1 MWGASCPI
9 VVKFYGIVLHLTL
22 LLADVTYLKFTVFM
36 LSYFIKLPNINK
48 KWPSKSAQNLS
59 VLYKFI
65 KFIFR
70 IKFGF
75 YFVFY
80 AVEFKVNFIRMQQQS
95 RRAGYQ
101 NSLGFAHLFI

>member
-1 MWGASCPI
+1 MLYSRNKTLFLWGESCPI
-9 VVKFYGIVLHLTL
+9 VVKFYGIVLYLML
-22 LLADVTYLKFTVFM
+22 SLADVTYLKFTVFM

-70 IKFGF
+70 IKF
-75 YFVFY
+75 
-80 AVEFKVNFIRMQQQS
+80 
-95 RRAGYQ
+95 
-101 NSLGFAHLFI
+101 